1 MVKMTRKNV
10 VLSLLAVGVP
20 ILFFFQNCSQN
31 GTAATSKV
39 ALFQSTTTSESLI
52 IVAPTSN
59 QISDINITPPDQS
72 EDDNKSSDKGS
83 IGSCAQLAVSD
94 ILLKIV
100 SISSHHENPNEMSFE
115 IVDADKSVSLEKL
128 TLKIKAIK
136 TEQIKNIVLILNTQG
151 NKILTADN
159 VVIDLKTPVNEQS
172 IVRVSLIKEYTVTEG
187 YTYNLVLKVNPNE
200 LIASTNKN
208 NCLFKPLIQAADLA
222 SIQ

>member
-10 VLSLLAVGVP
+10 LLSLLAIGVP
-20 ILFFFQNCSQN
+20 TLFFFQNCAQN
-31 GTAATSKV
+31 GSAAASPATI
-39 ALFQSTTTSESLI
+39 FQSTTNSESLF
-52 IVAPTSN
+52 VVPPTSS

-83 IGSCAQLAVSD
+83 IGSCDKLAVSD

-100 SISSHHENPNEMSFE
+100 SISSNHENPNQLSFE
-115 IVDADKSVSLEKL
+115 IIDSDKSVSLEKL

-136 TEQIKNIVLILNTQG
+136 TEQIKNIVLILNAQG

-172 IVRVSLIKEYTVTEG
+172 IVRVNLIKEYTITEG
-187 YTYNLVLKVNPNE
+187 RTYNLVLKVNPNE